1 MAQKR
6 RHSKSSTAMRRSQWK
21 SVPPTLVTCPQC
33 KARMVPHRV
42 CPSCGYYAGR
52 EVIVIEA
59 ERSKKKEA

>member
-6 RHSKSSTAMRRSQWK
+6 RHSRSSTAKRRSQWK
-21 SVPPTLVTCPQC
+21 AAPQTLVTCPQC